1 MPWILSLFNNF
12 LKFNF
17 KIKINFKEFL
27 NERLE
32 GIQNFCPPWAVQIH
46 ETFSL
51 PKSLYL
57 NKTLTGVRNSKW
69 HFQNSFC
76 CIKQQ
81 LQNWSNEHLRL
92 RGLRLE
98 NMGII
103 HPAKRWAVSVLGCR
117 DSGYW
122 TKLMCNPQGGPSAG
136 TFIFPGHRCLVGG
149 GQVTTCSWREQE
161 GREQRG
167 SLCFCPSVQP
177 YSLPSWDK
185 RWDPWVL
192 LPFLLHG

>member
-1 MPWILSLFNNF
+1 MLRRHSELLSSLSSANPWDFQPSQIAVS
-12 LKFNF
+12 
-17 KIKINFKEFL
+17 E
-27 NERLE
+27 
-32 GIQNFCPPWAVQIH
+32 QNTA
-46 ETFSL
+46 
-51 PKSLYL
+51 
-57 NKTLTGVRNSKW
+57 LTGVRNSQW

-117 DSGYW
+117 DSGCW
-122 TKLMCNPQGGPSAG
+122 TKPMCNPQGGPSAG

-167 SLCFCPSVQP
+167 SLCFCPSIRP
-177 YSLPSWDK
+177 YSLPSRDK